1 MIKRVIYLASP
12 YRAKDEWGVWTNI
25 VSAHISAKQL
35 WDKGYAVIS
44 PVSNSAWMGEMDDF
58 EKWMEG
64 DLEILSRCDI
74 LVLNHGWQKSR
85 GCRMEYDRAIALG
98 LRIYSSPEEVP
109 YET

>member
-1 MIKRVIYLASP
+1 MKSVIYLASP

-35 WDKGYAVIS
+35 WAKGYAVIS

-74 LVLNHGWQKSR
+74 LVLNYGWEKSR
-85 GCRMEYDRAIALG
+85 GCRMEFKKAIDLDMP
-98 LRIYSSPEEVP
+98 IYYSVEDVP
-109 YET
+109 GIE